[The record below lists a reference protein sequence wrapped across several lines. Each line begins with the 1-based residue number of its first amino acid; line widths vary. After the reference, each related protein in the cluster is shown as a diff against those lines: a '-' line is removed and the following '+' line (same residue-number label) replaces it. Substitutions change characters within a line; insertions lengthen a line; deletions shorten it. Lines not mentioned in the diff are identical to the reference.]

1 MGHDVWVLDGGLPAW
16 RNLPV
21 EKPKRTY
28 QVGNFESKFKPEG
41 KTTEQILA
49 NIDSKKQF

>member
-16 RNLPV
+16 ARNLPV

-28 QVGNFESKFKPEG
+28 QVGNFESKFKPEMV
-41 KTTEQILA
+41 KPQ
-49 NIDSKKQF
+49 SKF